1 MGGICGL
8 VIGALVSIPA
18 GGIGAIPGGIA
29 GGFAGGALIGG
40 VGGAAVIDYHN
51 LTTWQAS
58 GEQIAIMRAEQ
69 TVLQSTPSPRA
80 FCM

>member
-1 MGGICGL
+1 M
-8 VIGALVSIPA
+8 IGALVSIPA

-51 LTTWQAS
+51 ITTEGLPESEWS
-58 GEQIAIMRAEQ
+58 R
-69 TVLQSTPSPRA
+69 
-80 FCM
+80 